1 MKEVNPKETTRA
13 YAFEMW
19 MNAPMPMLTFFKTV
33 DVTRLVRISD
43 RTGLKFNML
52 MCWCVGKAASDI
64 KEFYMLP
71 VGKKLMQYD
80 NLAVCTIVAN
90 RKGEVSSCD
99 VSSCDVPFSDNLQQF
114 NADYLRLTKQ
124 VAESCQNHNLTD
136 SMVIGTS
143 ALAQYEID
151 GAVGMYSGVFNNPF
165 LIWGK
170 YKRRL
175 WKRTLTVSF
184 QFHHTQMDGA
194 HATCFLENLQKE
206 IGNLEV

>member
-13 YAFEMW
+13 YAFELW
-19 MNAPMPMLTFFKTV
+19 MNAPMPMLTFFKTI
-33 DVTRLVRISD
+33 DVTRLTQISK
-43 RTGLKFNML
+43 RTRLKYNKL
-52 MCWCVGKAASDI
+52 MCWSIGSAASAI

-71 VGKKLMQYD
+71 VDKKLMQYD
-80 NLAVCTIVAN
+80 NLAVCSIVAN
-90 RKGEVSSCD
+90 REGEFSSCD
-99 VSSCDVPFSDNLQQF
+99 IPFSDNLQQF
-114 NADYLRLTKQ
+114 NTDYLRLTKQ
-124 VAESCQNHNLTD
+124 VAESCQNYDLTD

-194 HATCFLENLQKE
+194 HASRFLENLQKE
-206 IGNLEV
+206 IKNLEV

>member
-1 MKEVNPKETTRA
+1 
-13 YAFEMW
+13 
-19 MNAPMPMLTFFKTV
+19 
-33 DVTRLVRISD
+33 
-43 RTGLKFNML
+43 
-52 MCWCVGKAASDI
+52 MCWCIGKAASDI

-71 VGKKLMQYD
+71 VDKKLMQYD
-80 NLAVCTIVAN
+80 NLAVCSIVAN
-90 RKGEVSSCD
+90 REGEVSSCD
-99 VSSCDVPFSDNLQQF
+99 IPFSNNLQQF
-114 NADYLRLTKQ
+114 NTDYLRLTKQ
-124 VAESCQNHNLTD
+124 VSESCQNHDLAD

-194 HATCFLENLQKE
+194 HASRFLDGIQRAIDNLQYK
-206 IGNLEV
+206 